1 MLYVDAPQST
11 GSRAEDDL
19 TVDKALQLGDPWA
32 HHIHSETSRVT
43 QQVSH
48 SLLVYL
54 LRVIRPYFLQQG
66 VRESYCA
73 GVCVCVE
80 SQAQLPSSS

>member
-1 MLYVDAPQST
+1 MGAPQST
-11 GSRAEDDL
+11 PLRAAGCL
-19 TVDKALQLGDPWA
+19 TVDKASELSDPWA

-54 LRVIRPYFLQQG
+54 LRVIRPFFLQRG
-66 VRESYCA
+66 VRESYC
-73 GVCVCVE
+73 GGPVCVE